1 MGREIDLLKNYP
13 KTKRNLS
20 ERAQE
25 KTIEDRMIARQFGR
39 EFFDGERRHGYGG
52 FTYQS
57 RFWEKVIPDIVEYY
71 NLSSDARILDIGC
84 AKGFMLYDFQKYNS
98 NFQLHGVDISE
109 YAISEAV
116 EDVKDSLTVGCA
128 TKLPYD
134 DASFDLIISINTLHN
149 LEGNELDEAFK
160 EVSRVSRRSSFI
172 TVDAYRNEQEKK
184 AMDAWNL
191 TAKTILSV
199 SDWVSY
205 FERAGYKGD
214 YFWFTP

>member
-84 AKGFMLYDFQKYNS
+84 AKGFMLYDFQKYNCS
-98 NFQLHGVDISE
+98 IFRRCSQKCGGSYISGR
-109 YAISEAV
+109 IQ
-116 EDVKDSLTVGCA
+116 
-128 TKLPYD
+128 
-134 DASFDLIISINTLHN
+134 TL
-149 LEGNELDEAFK
+149 EW
-160 EVSRVSRRSSFI
+160 
-172 TVDAYRNEQEKK
+172 T
-184 AMDAWNL
+184 
-191 TAKTILSV
+191 
-199 SDWVSY
+199 
-205 FERAGYKGD
+205 
-214 YFWFTP
+214 